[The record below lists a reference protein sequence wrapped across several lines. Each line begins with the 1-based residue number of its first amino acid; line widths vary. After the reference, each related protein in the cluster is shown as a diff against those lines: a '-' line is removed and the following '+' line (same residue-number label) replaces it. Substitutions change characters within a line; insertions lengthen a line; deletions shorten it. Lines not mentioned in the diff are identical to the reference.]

1 MRRLSILGTA
11 LLAAACGGRG
21 ETRSLEVGHPVADA
35 GPVAVADAGPVG
47 AADAGP
53 VGVADAG
60 PVGVADAGPVGVAD
74 AGPVGVADAGPV
86 GVADAGP
93 VGGADAG
100 PVGGADA
107 GPDAGSPD
115 AGSRLGVIVTV
126 PDADGW
132 HFASDGLPSG
142 SVMGASMDEGG
153 NLWVAGGNAGVY
165 VRESGRSSFRGFGI
179 GDGLHPYGYLHGQV
193 AHDYGLPDGA
203 PADRSPSLD
212 ATPVISVSGGT
223 AGVAFVGYQGKA
235 GCEDEWDRYG
245 GTLADHERA
254 DPSVYKS
261 GDADKLMLAG
271 GGLGVWHFDISSGP
285 GLVGNEPLGREK
297 LCTVHRILYEH
308 GSNRVW
314 LGANHGFALGFAADA
329 SVWEH
334 VHPGINDVHGWM
346 MTDAYYGLALDAVP
360 HRDGAGATVFDVWFG
375 GMIRTTRFRFGEE
388 GGDYWKAQPRT
399 ELYSSSSAT
408 SGDISTDLPAQAAY
422 WNRMDIWPDPI
433 GERWDPPHG
442 DWHSREP
449 DARNPA
455 DWVFDS
461 VSGIAAMK
469 GGDAWIGSSTNG
481 LRHVDHDGHFLGDV
495 TRYLPSARLG
505 AVARDPSDE
514 SVWIGYRDGQ
524 GLTRMLRDG
533 STLQYAGA
541 ALGAN
546 AGSAVWDI
554 QIDNSGPQRRVIVAF
569 RRGAVGI
576 YDGP

>member
-1 MRRLSILGTA
+1 MRRLSLLGAA
-11 LLAAACGGRG
+11 LLAAVACGRG
-21 ETRSLEVGHPVADA
+21 EARALEVGPHGDA
-35 GPVAVADAGPVG
+35 GVDAGSLP
-47 AADAGP
+47 AATDAG
-53 VGVADAG
+53 VDAG
-60 PVGVADAGPVGVAD
+60 FDAVLDAGL
-74 AGPVGVADAGPV
+74 
-86 GVADAGP
+86 
-93 VGGADAG
+93 
-100 PVGGADA
+100 DA
-107 GPDAGSPD
+107 GPDAGVDAGPD
-115 AGSRLGVIVTV
+115 AGPPDAGLADAGVSDAGLPDAGTDGGVDAGAPDAGTRLGVIVTV

-142 SVMGASMDEGG
+142 TVMGASMDEGG

-165 VRESGRSSFRGFGI
+165 LRESGRGSFRGFGL
-179 GDGLHPYGYLHGQV
+179 GDGLHPYGFLRGQI
-193 AHDYGLPDGA
+193 AHDYGVPDGA

-223 AGVAFVGYQGKA
+223 AGVAFVGYQGKP

-245 GTLADHERA
+245 GTLADHARA

-261 GDADKLMLAG
+261 GDADKLMLIG
-271 GGLGVWHFDISSGP
+271 GGLGVAHFDIYSGP
-285 GLVGNEPLGREK
+285 GVVGNEPLGREK

-334 VHPGINDVHGWM
+334 VHPGINDIHGWM
-346 MTDAYYGLALDAVP
+346 MTDAYYGLALDAIP
-360 HRDGAGATVFDVWFG
+360 HKDTLGAPAFDVWFG

-399 ELYSSSSAT
+399 ELYAT
-408 SGDISTDLPAQAAY
+408 SNPGDISQDPPAQAAY

-449 DARNPA
+449 DARNAA
-455 DWVFDS
+455 DWVFDY

-469 GGDAWIGSSTNG
+469 GGDAWIASSTNG
-481 LRHVDHDGHFLGDV
+481 LRHVDHDGHLLGDV
-495 TRYLPSARLG
+495 TQYLPSRALG
-505 AVARDPSDE
+505 TVARDPSDE
-514 SVWIGYRDGQ
+514 SVWIGYRDGH
-524 GLTRMLRDG
+524 GLTRMMPDG
-533 STLQYAGA
+533 SMLQYAGA
-541 ALGAN
+541 ALGDN

-554 QIDNSGPQRRVIVAF
+554 QIDRSGPQRRVIVAF